1 MVRIKSS
8 VREEVLGK
16 NRQTL
21 LDAAAEEFAVQG
33 FEHANINTIST
44 RAGFAKGT
52 IYNYFPSKQA
62 LSLAL
67 IDSVAAE
74 HLEYMQSALAGVDD
88 PAAAL
93 KQFFQA
99 GFEYVAEHPHRSRAM
114 FNAVNS
120 PNQAEKEYCFRAYE
134 PMFRLLTEAILV
146 PGIQQGVFRR
156 ADLQPTTSL
165 LMTIYM
171 GTAAQ
176 VDAKGKPWLDP
187 GRVAEF
193 ALNGLRKEKKNK

>member
-1 MVRIKSS
+1 MVRIKSI

-16 NRQTL
+16 TRQAL
-21 LDAAAEEFAVQG
+21 LSAAAEEFALQG

-52 IYNYFPSKQA
+52 VYNYFPSKQA
-62 LSLAL
+62 VILAL
-67 IDSVAAE
+67 IDSIAAE

-88 PAAAL
+88 PAL
-93 KQFFQA
+93 TLDRFFQA
-99 GFEYVAEHPHRSRAM
+99 GFEYVVEHPHRSRVM

-134 PMFRLLTEAILV
+134 PMFRLLIEHILV
-146 PGIQQGVFRR
+146 PGIQHGIFRR
-156 ADLQPTTSL
+156 AELQPTASL
-165 LMTIYM
+165 LMTVYL
-171 GTAAQ
+171 GTASQ
-176 VDAKGKPWLDP
+176 VDAEGKPWLDP

-193 ALNGLRKEKKNK
+193 ALNGLRQEKKNK